1 MRDTSYEILDAVI
14 SSKIHFETVKLFI
27 CHESRIPHLVS
38 PPQPKILLNNLF
50 TGS

>member
-38 PPQPKILLNNLF
+38 RISYPHLSRK
-50 TGS
+50 SS